1 MFFAA
6 LGVGILLGALLALAL
21 FRVALVSLPF
31 EKNPS
36 RFLRLLLAPFWK
48 AREAVRD
55 TKGLALELKG
65 RLGVLLAV
73 LDSIG
78 EGVILLT
85 GELRVDHAN
94 QSAVRLLGLKGDAVN
109 KLLKYEVRDFRLI
122 EAIEAL
128 IREANHGRR
137 REVHAEGELLAQGRY
152 LGLSASCLAE
162 NLWVVLLQDMTEW
175 KRLEAVRSDFI
186 ANVAHELKTPI
197 TTINGFLETLLDGA
211 LEDQDASKRFLG
223 IAKRHTDRM
232 DRLINELFLLSNLEL
247 GNVNMTVGNHNLLE
261 LIQETLEILLPM
273 AQEKGLRLEVRC
285 ASDIRVACDPDK
297 ILQVLIN
304 VVENAIKYTNEGG
317 VTVEAECEQ
326 RQGKVW
332 VSVEDTGIGI
342 PRSDISRI
350 TERFYRVDKAR
361 SRALGGTGLG
371 LAIVKHL
378 LQLHNGELIIESH
391 VGKGTRAAFCLSQ
404 ADSRAGG
411 EVHAL

>member
-1 MFFAA
+1 VLFVA
-6 LGVGILLGALLALAL
+6 LGVGILLGALLGLAM
-21 FRVALVSLPF
+21 FRVALTSLSLATP
-31 EKNPS
+31 PS
-36 RFLRLLLAPFWK
+36 RFLRLILAPFWK
-48 AREAVRD
+48 TREALLN
-55 TKGLALELKG
+55 TKGLVLELKG

-73 LDSIG
+73 LDSIE

-85 GELRVDHAN
+85 GELRVVHAN

-109 KLLKYEVRDFRLI
+109 KHLKYEIRDFRLI

-128 IREANHGRR
+128 ILDANHGRR
-137 REVHAEGELLAQGRY
+137 REVRTGGELLAQGCY
-152 LGLSASCLAE
+152 LGLRASCLE
-162 NLWVVLLQDMTEW
+162 EDLWVVLVQDLTEW

-197 TTINGFLETLLDGA
+197 TTINGFLETLLDSA
-211 LEDQDASKRFLG
+211 LEDQSASKRFLG

-247 GNVNMTVGNHNLLE
+247 GNVNMAVGNHNLLE

-273 AQEKGLRLEVRC
+273 VQEKGLRLEVRC
-285 ASDIRVACDPDK
+285 ASKIWVACDRDK

-317 VTVEAECEQ
+317 VTVGAECQ
-326 RQGKVW
+326 QGQGKVW

-342 PRSDISRI
+342 PRSDLSRI

-378 LQLHNGELIIESH
+378 LQLHNGELIIESD
-391 VGKGTRAAFCLSQ
+391 VGKGTRVAFCLSQ

-411 EVHAL
+411 EGHAL

>member
-1 MFFAA
+1 
-6 LGVGILLGALLALAL
+6 
-21 FRVALVSLPF
+21 
-31 EKNPS
+31 
-36 RFLRLLLAPFWK
+36 
-48 AREAVRD
+48 
-55 TKGLALELKG
+55 
-65 RLGVLLAV
+65 LAV
-73 LDSIG
+73 LDSIE

-85 GELRVDHAN
+85 GELRVVHAN
-94 QSAVRLLGLKGDAVN
+94 QGAVRLLGLKGDAVN
-109 KLLKYEVRDFRLI
+109 KHLKHEIRDFRLV

-128 IREANHGRR
+128 VLEANQSRR
-137 REVHAEGELLAQGRY
+137 REVRTGGKLLAQGRY
-152 LGLSASCLAE
+152 LGLRASYIE
-162 NLWVVLLQDMTEW
+162 EDFWVVLVQDLTEW

-197 TTINGFLETLLDGA
+197 TTINGFLETLLDSA
-211 LEDQDASKRFLG
+211 LEDQSASKRFLG
-223 IAKRHTDRM
+223 IAKRHTERM

-247 GNVNMTVGNHNLLE
+247 GNVNMTIGDHNLLE
-261 LIQETLEILLPM
+261 LIQETVEILFPM
-273 AQEKGLRLEVRC
+273 VQEKGLRLEVRC
-285 ASDIRVACDPDK
+285 ASDIRVACDRDK

-317 VTVEAECEQ
+317 VTVGAECQ
-326 RQGKVW
+326 QGQGKVW

-342 PRSDISRI
+342 PRSDLSRI

-391 VGKGTRAAFCLSQ
+391 VGKGTRVAFCLSQ

-411 EVHAL
+411 EGYAL